1 MKWAW
6 KIGRWAGID
15 VYIHVTFVVLLAALA
30 FVNWLGSGS
39 LTAALYATLFPALIF
54 LCVLLHEFGHA
65 LAAKRF
71 GIPTRDITL
80 YPIGGVARLER
91 MPEKPAQELVVALAG
106 PMVNVIIAAALY
118 FFLANTRGFQPVET
132 LTLSSGSLLQRLM
145 IANMMLVGFNLL
157 PAFPMDGGRVLRAL
171 LASLLD
177 YVRATHIAAS
187 IGQAMALL
195 FAFVGITGGNPF
207 LLFIAFFVWIGASQ
221 ESSMVQI
228 KTALAGIPVW
238 RAMITDFR
246 ALTPQDSLA
255 AAADLIIAGT
265 QQDFPIVENGKVV
278 GILTRAQL
286 IEGLTKFGPDASVSN
301 VMQRD
306 FITLEPT
313 EMLETAFA
321 KLQSCECRT
330 VPVVMKG
337 RLVGIVTPDNV
348 GEFLMIQSALSHR
361 PAPAFPQWGP
371 QE

>member
-30 FVNWLGSGS
+30 FLNWLGSGS
-39 LTAALYATLFPALIF
+39 VLLALYATLFPALIF

-65 LAAKRF
+65 LAAQRF

-118 FFLANTRGFQPVET
+118 FYLANTRGFQPLEA
-132 LTLSSGSLLQRLM
+132 LTLGSGDLLQRLM

-171 LASLLD
+171 LASLFD
-177 YVRATHIAAS
+177 YVRATQIAAT
-187 IGQAMALL
+187 IGQGMALL
-195 FAFVGITGGNPF
+195 FAFAGIAGGNPF

-238 RAMITDFR
+238 RAMMTDFR
-246 ALTPQDSLA
+246 TLA
-255 AAADLIIAGT
+255 PTDPLAHAAELIIAGT
-265 QQDFPIVENGKVV
+265 QQDFPVV
-278 GILTRAQL
+278 DDGRVIGVLTRAQV
-286 IEGLTKFGPDASVSN
+286 IEGLTKFGPNAPVSSV
-301 VMQRD
+301 MGKD
-306 FITLEPT
+306 FLTLEPT

-321 KLQSCECRT
+321 KLQSCQCRT
-330 VPVVMKG
+330 VPVVSRG

-348 GEFLMIQSALSHR
+348 GEFLMIQAALSRR
-361 PAPAFPQWGP
+361 PAPVSLNWGD
-371 QE
+371 EG

>member
-30 FVNWLGSGS
+30 LLNWLSSGS
-39 LTAALYATLFPALIF
+39 VVAAFYAALFPALIF
-54 LCVLLHEFGHA
+54 ACVLLHEFGHA

-91 MPEKPAQELVVALAG
+91 MPEKPAQELVVAIAG
-106 PMVNVIIAAALY
+106 PMVNVVIAAALY
-118 FFLANTRGFQPVET
+118 FYLSSTSGFQPVET
-132 LTLSSGSLLQRLM
+132 LTLGSGDLLQRLM
-145 IANMMLVGFNLL
+145 IANIMLVGFNLL

-171 LASLLD
+171 LATVLD
-177 YVRATHIAAS
+177 YVRATQVAAT
-187 IGQAMALL
+187 IGQAMAVL
-195 FAFVGITGGNPF
+195 FAFAGISWGNPF

-246 ALTPQDSLA
+246 TLSPTDPLSRA
-255 AAADLIIAGT
+255 AELIIAGT
-265 QQDFPIVENGKVV
+265 QQDFPVVEHNRVV
-278 GILTRAQL
+278 GILTRAKL
-286 IEGLTKFGPDASVSN
+286 IEGLANLGPNAPVAE
-301 VMQRD
+301 VMENEYL
-306 FITLEPT
+306 TMEPT

-321 KLQSCECRT
+321 RLQGCDCHT
-330 VPVVMKG
+330 VPVIAG
-337 RLVGIVTPDNV
+337 ERLVGIVTPDNV
-348 GEFLMIQSALSHR
+348 GEFLMIQSALSHK
-361 PAPAFPQWGP
+361 PMPNVAGFPSQ
-371 QE
+371 